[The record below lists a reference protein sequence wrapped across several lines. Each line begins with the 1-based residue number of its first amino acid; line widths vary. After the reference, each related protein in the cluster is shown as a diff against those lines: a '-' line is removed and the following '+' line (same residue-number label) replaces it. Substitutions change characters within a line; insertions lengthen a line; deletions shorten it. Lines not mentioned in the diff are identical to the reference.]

1 MIRRGRPPSIAAR
14 LALAALGLTAV
25 ALALAW
31 VAVSAL
37 LADFVDRR
45 LGAELEAAL
54 RGVMAATSWTEEG
67 ELVVAPSPPDP
78 RYDQPGSGWGWTV
91 GNAQGVL
98 AAAPALL
105 GAGIDASQVMTR
117 ERVFTAP
124 GDAQPLTATAALPMA
139 ERTAA
144 LDAIRWPLAV
154 SLAVLGLALVAA
166 QLLAIRL
173 GLRALR
179 RFAADLDRLRLGAL
193 ERLPDPGM
201 RELIPLAQALNAL
214 LSANADTIARARTH
228 VGNLAHA
235 LKGPLATLMLRA
247 RGAEAGLLS
256 QMDRMI
262 RWHLRRAA
270 VAGPGA
276 GLARATPV
284 APVLDDLALVF
295 APQARLRGL
304 ALSLDPGPVRAF
316 AGEAQDLAEM
326 LGNLIENALAHARSA
341 VRLTA
346 PAAPPDR
353 LVLAIE
359 DDGPGIPVAER
370 ERLMARGARLD
381 EGTETGTGS
390 GLGLAILAD
399 LVGLY
404 EGRLT
409 LAEAPGGGLCA
420 RLDLPAAR

>member
-1 MIRRGRPPSIAAR
+1 MRWPGRPPSIAAR
-14 LALAALGLTAV
+14 LALAAMGLTAL

-45 LGAELEAAL
+45 LSAELEAAL
-54 RGVMAATSWTEEG
+54 RGVMAATTWTEDG
-67 ELVVAPSPPDP
+67 ELLVVPPPPDP
-78 RYDQPGSGWGWTV
+78 RYEQPGSGWGWTV
-91 GNAQGVL
+91 GSDRGIL

-105 GAGIDASQVMTR
+105 GAGIDPSKTITR
-117 ERVFTAP
+117 ARVFTAP
-124 GDAQPLTATAALPMA
+124 GDAQVLTVTAALPMD
-139 ERTAA
+139 ERDAA
-144 LDAIRWPLAV
+144 LDAIRWPLLV
-154 SLAVLGLALVAA
+154 SLAVVGLALAGA

-193 ERLPDPGM
+193 DRLPDPKM

-247 RGAEAGLLS
+247 KGPEAGLLA

-270 VAGPGA
+270 LAGPGA
-276 GLARATPV
+276 ALARATPV
-284 APVLDDLALVF
+284 GPVLEDLALVF
-295 APQARLRGL
+295 APQAARRGII
-304 ALSLDPGPVRAF
+304 LSLDPGPVPAF

-326 LGNLIENALAHARSA
+326 LGNLVENALAHARST
-341 VRLTA
+341 VRLNA
-346 PAAPPDR
+346 PAAPPGR
-353 LVLAIE
+353 LVLTVE
-359 DDGPGIPVAER
+359 DDGPGIPAEER
-370 ERLMARGARLD
+370 DRLMARGARLD
-381 EGTETGTGS
+381 EATTAGS

-399 LVGLY
+399 LVALY

-409 LAEAPGGGLCA
+409 LAEAPHGGLCA
-420 RLDLPAAR
+420 RLELPAVR